1 MSLIIKTLG
10 TQIKKAAGN
19 IGVGVVWK
27 NDSND

>member
-1 MSLIIKTLG
+1 MSPIIKTLG
-10 TQIKKAAGN
+10 TLMKKTVGN